1 MGHGL
6 KHHHKIRVSIICIPN
21 ILIVLAISL
30 VLVHLM
36 TIKHVQS
43 NPISRLSVWPSLQ
56 ESRGDLQ
63 EPSSDKEA
71 EYNGVTTVVLR
82 LVIIRIDESCNE
94 SSAIGDCELQRS
106 GRRPLIM
113 PRAVI

>member
-36 TIKHVQS
+36 AIKHVQG
-43 NPISRLSVWPSLQ
+43 NPVSTLSVWSRLQ
-56 ESRGDLQ
+56 GGRGDLQ
-63 EPSSDKEA
+63 EP
-71 EYNGVTTVVLR
+71 
-82 LVIIRIDESCNE
+82 
-94 SSAIGDCELQRS
+94 RS
-106 GRRPLIM
+106 N
-113 PRAVI
+113 